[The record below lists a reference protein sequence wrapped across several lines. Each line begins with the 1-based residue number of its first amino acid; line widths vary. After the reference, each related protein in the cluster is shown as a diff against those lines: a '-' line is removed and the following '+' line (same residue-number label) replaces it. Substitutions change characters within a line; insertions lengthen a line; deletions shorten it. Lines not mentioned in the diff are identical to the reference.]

1 MRIGHRAI
9 NLGLPMFEAI
19 DKAAEIG
26 FEGITLMVREGWI
39 EPKQAQADG
48 CAEVR
53 QRIED
58 NGLELSALT
67 GSFGSIADAEAG
79 DVARDRAVT
88 VVQTAAA
95 MGVDLVTSHIG
106 VISEDLDCEDMKL
119 MLERVGVVCEVADDV
134 DVTVCVETGPEECWV
149 LRDFIE
155 RLGSPR
161 LRVNYDP
168 ANLVMKG
175 FDHVQGVY
183 DLAPYIVHTHAK
195 DGLRDP
201 GDRKRQQPLGEGDV
215 DIPRWVG
222 QLREI
227 GYDGWLCIERESGE
241 DKIGDAIS
249 GLALLRSLIE

>member
-39 EPKQAQADG
+39 EPEQAQADG

-67 GSFGSIADAEAG
+67 GSFGSMADAEAG
-79 DVARDRAVT
+79 DVARDRGVT

-106 VISEDLDCEDMKL
+106 VISEDLDCDDMKL
-119 MLERVGVVCEVADDV
+119 MLERVGVVCEAANDV
-134 DVTVCVETGPEECWV
+134 GVTVCVETGPEECWV

-161 LRVNYDP
+161 LRVNCDP

-195 DGLRDP
+195 EACATP
-201 GDRKRQQPLGEGDV
+201 V
-215 DIPRWVG
+215 TASANSRWAKATWTFRAGWASFGRSATTVG
-222 QLREI
+222 CASNASPARI
-227 GYDGWLCIERESGE
+227 
-241 DKIGDAIS
+241 
-249 GLALLRSLIE
+249 RSVTRSPDWRCCEV